1 MRRTLG
7 RGRRSEGRDFEQER
21 ADLQQGY
28 QNLGDA
34 YARGA
39 EETWNDPTLTA
50 SEKRA
55 RLEAYRQALARA
67 DQEYREQLARLD
79 REQRESLEWEGFET
93 AEPDPGQARFDYEG
107 DAGDA
112 AAPGT
117 APARSFDYEGDAAG
131 AEGSGDPEGRRPERD
146 RGME

>member
-7 RGRRSEGRDFEQER
+7 RGRRSEGRNFEQER

-67 DQEYREQLARLD
+67 DQEYREQLAQLD
-79 REQRESLEWEGFET
+79 REQRESLEGEGFET
-93 AEPDPGQARFDYEG
+93 AEPDPGQGSFDYEG

-131 AEGSGDPEGRRPERD
+131 AEGSGDQEGRRPERD

>member
-7 RGRRSEGRDFEQER
+7 RGRRSEGRNFEQER

-79 REQRESLEWEGFET
+79 REQRESLEGEGFET

-131 AEGSGDPEGRRPERD
+131 AEGPDASGDRAPDRD

>member
-7 RGRRSEGRDFEQER
+7 RGRRSEGRNFEQER

-55 RLEAYRQALARA
+55 RLEAYRQALAQA

-79 REQRESLEWEGFET
+79 REQRESLEGEGFET

-107 DAGDA
+107 DAGGGT
-112 AAPGT
+112 APGT

-131 AEGSGDPEGRRPERD
+131 AEGPDDPESRRPERD

>member
-7 RGRRSEGRDFEQER
+7 RGRRSEGRNFEQER

-79 REQRESLEWEGFET
+79 REQRESLEGEGFET

-107 DAGDA
+107 DAGDRTETRA
-112 AAPGT
+112 